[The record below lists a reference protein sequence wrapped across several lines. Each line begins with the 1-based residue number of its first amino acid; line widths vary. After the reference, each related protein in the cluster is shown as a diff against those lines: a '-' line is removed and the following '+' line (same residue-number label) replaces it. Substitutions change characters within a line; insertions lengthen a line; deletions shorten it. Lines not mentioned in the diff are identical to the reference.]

1 MTGLDKITEKIISE
15 ANDNARA
22 IIEAARKKC
31 ITISNEYAA
40 RAEKLARSVE
50 NDAEKEA
57 KAIISQSKSEVEAE
71 KRNSILKAQNTLI
84 DEAFEK
90 ARKELTELP
99 EEKYRAVLLSFAE
112 KALFEIIDGQE
123 ENMRLYGEGPDADT
137 FELLLCE
144 KDLKKHGTAVCDGLR
159 KMTVEKY
166 GKEMKKKIVLSSLP
180 AKIDGGVIIKCG
192 SIENNCSFSVLFSQ
206 LRSQLEGK
214 ISCFLFDNTS
224 DAEK

>member
-22 IIEAARKKC
+22 IIETARKKC

-40 RAEKLARSVE
+40 RAEKLVRSVE
-50 NDAEKEA
+50 EDAEKEA

-71 KRNSILKAQNTLI
+71 KRNSILKVKNALI

-90 ARKELTELP
+90 ARRELIELP
-99 EEKYRAVLLSFAE
+99 EEKYRAVLSSFAE

-123 ENMRLYGEGPDADT
+123 ENMRLYGERPDFDT
-137 FELLLCE
+137 FELVLSE
-144 KDLKKHGTAVCDGLR
+144 KDLKNHGKAVCDALCKR
-159 KMTVEKY
+159 AVEKY
-166 GKEMKKKIVLSSLP
+166 GKDMKKKILLSSLP
-180 AKIDGGVIIKCG
+180 AKIDGGVIVKCG
-192 SIENNCSFSVLFSQ
+192 NIENNCSFSVLFSQ
-206 LRSQLEGK
+206 LRSQLEGN
-214 ISCFLFDNTS
+214 ISYFLFDNTS